1 MNPAVRDPAFAR
13 GRLQKAR
20 EFAETASLLFDEASR
35 NSEHGDVYVTMAIHS
50 GIASSDVICA
60 TKLGEFSAADS
71 HGTAVALLKKANADA
86 ALLLSKLLNMKT
98 KSAYGHRA
106 VNATEVRAAESAHKK
121 LLTIAEQI

>member
-1 MNPAVRDPAFAR
+1 MNPQVVDPTFTT
-13 GRLQKAR
+13 GRLHKAR
-20 EFAETASLLFDEASR
+20 DFAEAAALLFDEATR

-60 TKLGEFSAADS
+60 TKLGEYSSADS
-71 HGTAVALLKKANADA
+71 HGVAVTLLKKAHPEA
-86 ALLLSKLLNMKT
+86 AALLSKLLNMKT

-121 LLTIAEQI
+121 LLAFAEQA

>member
-1 MNPAVRDPAFAR
+1 MNPKVIDPTFKQ

-20 EFAETASLLFDEASR
+20 EFAQTAALLFDDAKR

-71 HGTAVALLKKANADA
+71 HTAAVALLKKAHPEA
-86 ALLLSKLLNMKT
+86 ASLLGKLLTMKT

-106 VNATEVRAAESAHKK
+106 VNVAEVRTAESAHKK
-121 LLTIAEQI
+121 LLAIAEQV